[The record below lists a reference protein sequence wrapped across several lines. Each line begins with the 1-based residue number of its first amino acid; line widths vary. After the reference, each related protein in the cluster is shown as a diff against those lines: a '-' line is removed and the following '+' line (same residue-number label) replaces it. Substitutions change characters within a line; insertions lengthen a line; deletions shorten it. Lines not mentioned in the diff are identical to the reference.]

1 MPFWGPQRDSEG
13 PRGPDLVPTAA
24 DWSDW
29 VRIMV
34 TTHFGLVSGL
44 FWVPRDTKRA
54 RFGSKIPFW
63 GPQRDSEGP
72 GGPDVVPTA
81 ANWSDWAGIMVTKHF
96 DLVFGLFRAP
106 KAPKRARFGPKRAK
120 IGSKLKIV
128 GNLSCDLSK
137 FAQEDH

>member
-44 FWVPRDTKRA
+44 FW
-54 RFGSKIPFW
+54 
-63 GPQRDSEGP
+63 
-72 GGPDVVPTA
+72 
-81 ANWSDWAGIMVTKHF
+81 
-96 DLVFGLFRAP
+96 AP
-106 KAPKRARFGPKRAK
+106 SGPKRAHLGPKCPLLAPKGPK
-120 IGSKLKIV
+120 IGTKFNIV
-128 GNLSCDLSK
+128 SNISCYLSK
-137 FAQEDH
+137 FAQEGHSFNENNIVPIGFTS